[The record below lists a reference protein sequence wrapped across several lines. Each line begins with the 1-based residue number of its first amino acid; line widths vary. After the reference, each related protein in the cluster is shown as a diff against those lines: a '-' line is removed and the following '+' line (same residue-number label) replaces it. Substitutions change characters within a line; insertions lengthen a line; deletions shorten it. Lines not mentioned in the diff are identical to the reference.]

1 MKYLKPIL
9 LILLFAGCEE
19 YFVPNIDSVRPVYAF
34 DGYVTNL
41 PGPYCIKVMKS
52 KGYNAEQPI
61 EYITDA
67 SVTIECD
74 DGQIYPLTHKA
85 YGNYYTDSA
94 SFLGVINKSYRLKV
108 VTADGKE
115 FESGYEQMLECP
127 EIEELTAQYYE
138 TKKIT
143 LDGTTYRD
151 EVEKGLQVMNTT
163 NAAAYTPYYR
173 YECRL
178 ILQSQQHYSVEPAPS
193 IERYIFRPY
202 NSQGNLYIAN
212 AKDYEN
218 KHITGNQLY
227 STSTKMFRHADD
239 NIIQGLDY
247 EVRNCGEY
255 VKVTQYSMTEAQYN
269 YWEAISHQLESK
281 NYLFGELEHQ
291 VVGNIKCT
299 TDEGEQALGFFGA
312 SAAKSKIRAFGLH
325 EYNNTVRTYDIDT
338 FPDTDTVMIFEG
350 VPKFAVTFSN

>member
-41 PGPYCIKVMKS
+41 PGPYCVKVMKS

-173 YECRL
+173 YGRADMRYQMRL
-178 ILQSQQHYSVEPAPS
+178 
-193 IERYIFRPY
+193 R
-202 NSQGNLYIAN
+202 
-212 AKDYEN
+212 
-218 KHITGNQLY
+218 
-227 STSTKMFRHADD
+227 
-239 NIIQGLDY
+239 
-247 EVRNCGEY
+247 
-255 VKVTQYSMTEAQYN
+255 
-269 YWEAISHQLESK
+269 
-281 NYLFGELEHQ
+281 
-291 VVGNIKCT
+291 
-299 TDEGEQALGFFGA
+299 
-312 SAAKSKIRAFGLH
+312 
-325 EYNNTVRTYDIDT
+325 
-338 FPDTDTVMIFEG
+338 
-350 VPKFAVTFSN
+350 